1 MKKALFSIVLVLLF
15 CGMPGQARAALD
27 QAGAERLKQV
37 FTDYLERRKTA
48 MRFGGQELR
57 AEGAIMVEP
66 GDYYYAVTMP
76 HLSVHNPDGS
86 YTDIG
91 ILAIN
96 AMPGDTSREW
106 KMTIAIPTPVLAY
119 DAGKKIESRI
129 DIGAQTL
136 AGVWSEDMR
145 NFTKLDAR
153 YENLSIQ
160 RIQDGLSVKIPRASI
175 LYDLAPS
182 SDGKT
187 WSGPVKYAME
197 QMEIAQ
203 SGDPGIS
210 KIGRVELNGALH
222 EYSPENARAYEEKLV
237 ALQASAGETP
247 SPEHMQ
253 GLYNMLFDAFSNLW
267 DGFESTIT
275 VSDIALSRPAIP
287 GSPAG
292 SLTIAKAGMG
302 MNARGFRSD
311 RVNAS
316 MKIFYDG
323 FKISPVPAGFGAAT
337 PDHLTIDVSLAK
349 LPFREIVE
357 MGRAEMKAVP
367 AGTEPTT
374 AQTAAL
380 MTKALQLMTRAGTSF
395 TVKDSSL
402 GNTTYNA
409 LLNGQAL
416 ADLEAA
422 MKAVGSM
429 RLEVSGL
436 DRLIALSGEK
446 LKDKTLDDASRK
458 GLKDSVVLLT
468 VLQTIGQI
476 GKNGKGEA
484 VRVYDFALA
493 KDGKMTL
500 NGADLAAIQAVIG
513 AALEAG
519 KK

>member
-1 MKKALFSIVLVLLF
+1 MMKKALFSIVLVLLF

-96 AMPGDTSREW
+96 AMPGDTPREW

-119 DAGKKIESRI
+119 DADKKIESRI

-160 RIQDGLSVKIPRASI
+160 RIQE
-175 LYDLAPS
+175 
-182 SDGKT
+182 
-187 WSGPVKYAME
+187 KYAME
-197 QMEIAQ
+197 QMEIVQ
-203 SGDPGIS
+203 GGDPGVS

-237 ALQASAGETP
+237 ALQSSAGETP
-247 SPEHMQ
+247 GPEHVES
-253 GLYNMLFDAFSNLW
+253 LYNTLFDAFSSLW
-267 DGFESTIT
+267 DGFDSTMT

-311 RVNAS
+311 SVSAS

-323 FKISPVPAGFGAAT
+323 FKIAPVPAGFGAAT
-337 PDHLTIDVSLAK
+337 PDHLNIDVSLSK

-357 MGRAEMKAVP
+357 MRRAEMKAVP
-367 AGTEPTT
+367 AGAEPTT

-395 TVKDSSL
+395 TVKDSAL

-458 GLKDSVVLLT
+458 TLQDSVVLLT
-468 VLQTIGQI
+468 VLQTLGQM

-500 NGADLAAIQAVIG
+500 NGTDLAAIQAVIG
-513 AALEAG
+513 AAREAG